1 MSGPGENTAFASAN
15 SLPYQDTAGS
25 LGTIMSAA
33 AQLTPA
39 VMGYFQ
45 NQKAKELAD
54 IERGKLIDLDKD
66 LQNLLANRQD
76 LRNPYANLGVAT
88 QAAEFE
94 AQQADASLANTLDT
108 MRAGG
113 MGASGATALA
123 REAAK
128 AKQGIGSDI
137 QKQEQANQT
146 KFAEGEAALQTA
158 MEQRQTADINR
169 AQTLADNAR
178 MDMQDFEMA
187 GMQAAQTGVG
197 QTATGFANM
206 LSSNPDMFSGL
217 FQQKKYDEYFN
228 PE

>member
-146 KFAEGEAALQTA
+146 KFAEGEAAT
-158 MEQRQTADINR
+158 N
-169 AQTLADNAR
+169 
-178 MDMQDFEMA
+178 
-187 GMQAAQTGVG
+187 
-197 QTATGFANM
+197 
-206 LSSNPDMFSGL
+206 S
-217 FQQKKYDEYFN
+217 
-228 PE
+228 

>member
-1 MSGPGENTAFASAN
+1 MSDTTPFANAN

-25 LGTIMSAA
+25 LGTIMSAT

-76 LRNPYANLGVAT
+76 LRNPYANLSVAT

-128 AKQGIGSDI
+128 AKQGIGADI
-137 QKQEQANQT
+137 QSQEQANRT

-158 MEQRQTADINR
+158 MEQRQTADVNR

-178 MDMQDFEMA
+178 MDMQDFETA
-187 GMQAAQTGVG
+187 GMQAAQTGIG
-197 QTATGFANM
+197 QTASGFANM
-206 LSSNPDMFSGL
+206 LSSNPNMFSGL
-217 FQQKKYDEYFN
+217 FQQEKYDEYFK
-228 PE
+228 